1 MKVGYSNK
9 VHIEK
14 IYSGDILVKENKPM
28 NRIIISILAALLLM
42 VAFLPT
48 AALADTSGNSSGSF
62 SVGLSAPTVN
72 SVRLYQADGTTLA
85 TSMTPQTPYVF
96 KIDITDLNGFIH
108 MNTLRLVVFYSAT
121 TPNWASP
128 AVLITAN
135 PSETDIVIHVA
146 NTTGFSAGDKVLI
159 KDTALNEYNT
169 IASVDSGANTL
180 TLGTPLSHAYSIA
193 DGFRATVTNFYDLP
207 VTPNS
212 QTVAQFNWN
221 ANTNSWTVFYPAPA
235 GDTASSTWS
244 SRSFTTPDLTNLS
257 LNNFVFQGEFTPGK
271 VATAGN
277 WYLRVRT
284 TDDQN
289 NDGRDNTNNIIMN
302 PYDEIILGTT
312 SLAWGQVSPGLAF
325 GDAPNPKEV
334 TVKYIANGGYN
345 KYISSSNWSG
355 NGHTAIL
362 DSDGAATVIDHFA
375 LQAELDSTELVT
387 SATPYGALMNNTDGL
402 TLEEGDNYSTA
413 SIGHGHMALK
423 LAPTFESDNYQ
434 GYIYYYIITR

>member
-1 MKVGYSNK
+1 MKK
-9 VHIEK
+9 
-14 IYSGDILVKENKPM
+14 L
-28 NRIIISILAALLLM
+28 IISILAVLLLM
-42 VAFLPT
+42 VTFLPT
-48 AALADTSGNSSGSF
+48 AVIADTSGNSTGSF
-62 SVGLSAPTVN
+62 SIGTSVPTVN
-72 SVRLYQADGTTLA
+72 SVRLYEADGTTSA

-96 KIDITDLNGFIH
+96 KIDVTDLNGFIH
-108 MNTLRLVVFYSAT
+108 MNTVRLVVFYSAT

-128 AVLITAN
+128 AVLLTAN
-135 PSETDIVIHVA
+135 ASSTDTVLHVA
-146 NTTGFSAGDKVLI
+146 NTSGFTAGNKVLI

-169 IASVDSGANTL
+169 IVSVDSGANTL
-180 TLGTPLSHAYSIA
+180 TVVTPLSHAYSIA
-193 DGFRATVTNFYDLP
+193 DGFRATVTNFHDLP
-207 VTPNS
+207 VTPDS

-221 ANTNSWTVFYPAPA
+221 ANTNSWTVSYPAPA

-244 SRSFTTPDLTNLS
+244 SRNFTTPDLTNLS

-277 WYLRVRT
+277 WYLRVRA

-289 NDGRDNTNNIIMN
+289 NDGRGNTGDIPMN
-302 PYDEIILGTT
+302 PYDEIVLGTT

-325 GDAPNPKEV
+325 GDAPNPKDV

-355 NGHTAIL
+355 SSHTAIL
-362 DSDGAATVIDHFA
+362 DSDGTATVIDHFA
-375 LQAELDSTELVT
+375 LQAEIDSNTEFVT
-387 SATPYGALMNNTDGL
+387 TATPYGTLMNNTDGI
-402 TLEEGDNYSTA
+402 TLEEGENYSPSDLQNAT
-413 SIGHGHMALK
+413 MALK